1 MEICYIIIS
10 CTYIYI
16 YVSSDYL
23 ATGLLSGSSTSVN
36 RLPPHV
42 HMRRPHSGLYN
53 LLVVNMRHRIVCG
66 IACGIHHEVSA
77 VDLATLTEAE
87 YIRHPP

>member
-42 HMRRPHSGLYN
+42 HMRRPHSGVIQLASSEHAAPHS
-53 LLVVNMRHRIVCG
+53 VWDCMRYT
-66 IACGIHHEVSA
+66 S
-77 VDLATLTEAE
+77 
-87 YIRHPP
+87 